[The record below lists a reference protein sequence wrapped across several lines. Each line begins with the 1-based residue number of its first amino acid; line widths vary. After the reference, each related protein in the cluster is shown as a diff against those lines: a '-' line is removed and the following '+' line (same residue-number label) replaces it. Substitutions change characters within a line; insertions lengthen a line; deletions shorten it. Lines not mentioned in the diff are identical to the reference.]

1 MKMTSSFKKGEIY
14 GVETGDYVGQMFVVV
29 DIKKDI
35 IGCLRLPYMENIKVP
50 FETFDHGRNTG
61 IIKLIEKL
69 PRSVFKVSK
78 AQYKK
83 NENSNHRFEQ
93 FDTPNLVDSKE
104 PGKEV

>member
-1 MKMTSSFKKGEIY
+1 MMKMSSFKKGEIY

-29 DIKKDI
+29 DVKKDT
-35 IGCLRLPYMENIKVP
+35 IGCLRLPHMENIKVP

-83 NENSNHRFEQ
+83 NEDSNHRREQ
-93 FDTPNLVDSKE
+93 PDSPNILDSKE
-104 PGKEV
+104 SVQA

>member
-14 GVETGDYVGQMFVVV
+14 GVETGDYVGQMLVVV
-29 DIKKDI
+29 DVKKDN
-35 IGCLRLPYMENIKVP
+35 IGCLRLPHMENIKVP
-50 FETFDHGRNTG
+50 FETFNHGRNTG

-83 NENSNHRFEQ
+83 NENSNHRFKQ
-93 FDTPNLVDSKE
+93 PYSSNLVDGKE
-104 PGKEV
+104 PGKEI